1 MIRTA
6 LLLGICLM
14 VSSCVNVATNQPA
27 NKQVAA
33 ELVQRHLN
41 LGVGYLRNGDIPRA
55 KEKLN
60 KALAI
65 DPKNA
70 LANSTLGL
78 VFASEGENAL
88 AEQYFKKAVRYDSDS
103 AQVRNRY
110 GAFLFSE
117 KRYHEAVEQLSKAS
131 ENRFYENRSNVF
143 ENLGVAYFRLGDVE
157 NADYAF
163 SRAIRLNAEQPRAL
177 LELGEIRFEQR
188 NYVEARDLLLR
199 HTQIANRS
207 AKSFWLCVRVARIF
221 DNINDEASCI
231 EALEGIFPGSDEYQ
245 QYKESL

>member
-14 VSSCVNVATNQPA
+14 VSSCVNEPTNQPK
-27 NKQVAA
+27 NKQLAK
-33 ELVQRHLN
+33 ELAQRHLD
-41 LGVGYLRNGDIPRA
+41 LGVGYLRNGDLPRA

-65 DPKNA
+65 DPKNGMA
-70 LANSTLGL
+70 HSAMGL
-78 VFASEGENAL
+78 VFATEGENEL
-88 AEQYFKKAVRYDSDS
+88 AEQYFKRAVRYDPDS
-103 AQVRNRY
+103 ARVRNRY
-110 GAFLFSE
+110 GAFLFAE

-143 ENLGVAYFRLGDVE
+143 ENLGVAYYRIGDVE

-163 SRAIRLNAEQPRAL
+163 KRAIRLNAEQPRAL
-177 LELGEIRFEQR
+177 LELGDIRFEQR

-207 AKSFWLCVRVARIF
+207 PKSLWLCIRVARIF
-221 DNINDEASCI
+221 DNNDDEASCVV
-231 EALEGIFPGSDEYQ
+231 ALEGIFPGSDEYQ